1 MATVAGVFNMV
12 HTPFCYIP
20 QEHWQD
26 VRARRSL
33 RRDVPEDG
41 EEAFSKALRIREAFV
56 TLRQQLAESRPD
68 VIVIFGDD
76 QREYLDFDAYPQFAV
91 YADEEFTG
99 ALSRDD
105 SLRYLSPENR
115 SEAPKQT
122 VKGYPRLAG
131 AILAGLHTRDFD
143 PAFCLNVDAT
153 AEVGHAFMR
162 PAESVTDFDKPI
174 VPIMLNC
181 YFAPQVT
188 AMRSYKLGRAVREVI
203 DEYPDD
209 IRVAVI
215 GSGGLWHT
223 PGAKDAYL
231 DEEFDHQSLRFLEC
245 GDVKAAASFFD
256 AYKVPNG
263 DLSQPTGERNRTA
276 TGLPASSGPQ
286 GGTREFCNWIAAA
299 AVADGSPEIIVD
311 YVPVYSSPVGAGF
324 AYWRPA

>member
-20 QEHWQD
+20 HDNWQD
-26 VRARRSL
+26 VRDRRSL
-33 RRDVPEDG
+33 RQDVPRDG
-41 EEAFSKALRIREAFV
+41 DDAASKARRIADAFG
-56 TLRQQLAESRPD
+56 TLRQQLADSQAD
-68 VIVIFGDD
+68 VIVMFGDD
-76 QREYLDFDAYPQFAV
+76 QREYLDFNAYPQFAV

-105 SLRYLSPENR
+105 TLRYLDPANR
-115 SEAPKQT
+115 GEAPRKT
-122 VKGYPRLAG
+122 VKGDPKLAG
-131 AILAGLHTRDFD
+131 AILAGLQARDFD
-143 PAFCLNVDAT
+143 PAFCLNVAAT

-162 PAESVTDFDKPI
+162 PAESVTAFDKPI
-174 VPIMLNC
+174 VPIMINC

-188 AMRSYKLGRAVREVI
+188 AMRCYRLGRAVREVI
-203 DEYPDD
+203 DQYPEDV
-209 IRVAVI
+209 RVAVV

-231 DEEFDHQSLRFLEC
+231 DEDFDRQSLRFLEK
-245 GDVKAAASFFD
+245 GDVRGAASFFD
-256 AYKVPNG
+256 SYRVPAG

-276 TGLPASSGPQ
+276 TGLPASCGPQ

-299 AVADGSPEIIVD
+299 AVADGNPETIID